1 MSVLETM
8 KDKFIKPTYEGQ
20 GGRMIS
26 QIVSESGGLDGL
38 IEKFN
43 AAGYGET
50 IKSWVSPGINYP
62 ITGGEIEKIFG
73 TNQIENL
80 ATKFCLDPKEVS
92 SNLAFQLPE
101 WINSLELEGRVS
113 TDFVDKKLDESKH

>member
-8 KDKFIKPTYEGQ
+8 KNKFIKPTYEGQ
-20 GGRMIS
+20 GMRMIS
-26 QIVSESGGLDGL
+26 QIVSESGGLDGF

-50 IKSWVSPGINYP
+50 IKSWISPGINHP

-80 ATKFCLDPKEVS
+80 ATKFCLDPDKVS
-92 SNLAFQLPE
+92 SKLAFQLPE